1 MSLIKVG
8 LLEYGFCKKYFN
20 RNEPLTI
27 RKLLSSI
34 LFQISAD
41 LEKNGGQKCSTGQR
55 FICTEVT
62 YYKIHILIEEKIT
75 QINSLGNYL
84 EFTYLRKEATNRWA
98 DIGKEGIFGSRI
110 FQSTE

>member
-1 MSLIKVG
+1 MRGPNVSLIKVG

-41 LEKNGGQKCSTGQR
+41 LEKNGGQKCSTGQS
-55 FICTEVT
+55 FILSKVT
-62 YYKIHILIEEKIT
+62 FYKIHISVSTIIE
-75 QINSLGNYL
+75 
-84 EFTYLRKEATNRWA
+84 
-98 DIGKEGIFGSRI
+98 
-110 FQSTE
+110 